1 LFIGL
6 NAGRAILV
14 GAAPDNLDRYTDSY
28 DVSGG
33 GQMLGQPAT
42 ITQTGRAAYENSFSA
57 ASLQR
62 FAASGNPADI
72 EVGNPNVVQPEQVTS
87 YEIGYRGKLDK
98 LVIDFS
104 TYYNQYQDFISPE
117 NVLAPLYGTV
127 GDNSLSLAAL
137 ANDDTVTYQAYTN
150 SDADIS
156 SYGAALG
163 LSTKVFGDF
172 DLSGSYTFTK
182 LDFDRAANPD
192 FQVQFNTPEH
202 QFKASF
208 GNDELF
214 NNFGFNVNYRFS
226 DDYYWEATFGNG
238 IIPEFHVVDAQIN
251 YRVPSIK
258 STFKAGANNLL
269 GDEYFTAFGTG
280 FIGSIYYVS
289 WIINN

>member
-6 NAGRAILV
+6 DAGRAVLI
-14 GAAPDNLDRYTDSY
+14 GAAPDNLDRYSRDLS
-28 DVSGG
+28 VSGG
-33 GQMLGQPAT
+33 GQLLGQPAI

-57 ASLQR
+57 NSIQR
-62 FAASGNPADI
+62 FAASGNIADI
-72 EVGNPNVVQPEQVTS
+72 EIGNPNVVQPEQVTS

-104 TYYNQYQDFISPE
+104 TYYNQYQDFLSPE
-117 NVLAPLYGTV
+117 NVIAPLYGTV
-127 GDNSLSLAAL
+127 GDNSLSLAAV
-137 ANDDTVTYQAYTN
+137 ANGDFATYQAYTN
-150 SDADIS
+150 SDADIA
-156 SYGAALG
+156 SYGASLG
-163 LSTKVFGDF
+163 LSAKVLGDF
-172 DLSGSYTFTK
+172 DLSGSYTFTR
-182 LDFDRAANPD
+182 LEFDREANPD
-192 FQVQFNTPEH
+192 FFVQFNTPEH

-208 GNDELF
+208 GNEELF

-251 YRVPSIK
+251 YSVPSIK
-258 STFKAGANNLL
+258 SIFKVGGNNLL